1 LEELNT
7 TSESEVQTRA
17 KVMRQQIES
26 AKDPDTRKKIV
37 DSVNKEISES
47 ITQAKNELSTTEK
60 RHAKHVYDLAKQRKI
75 TDSQAKAEKAAL
87 EKRIKNCEEAIE
99 DVRASRKG
107 PLSRAKLK
115 NLEREERDLQKA
127 GEMARRDI
135 RELEKNASE
144 KLSNLNAEYKKIKQD
159 YH

>member
-1 LEELNT
+1 MEELNT

-75 TDSQAKAEKAAL
+75 TDSEAKAE
-87 EKRIKNCEEAIE
+87 
-99 DVRASRKG
+99 
-107 PLSRAKLK
+107 
-115 NLEREERDLQKA
+115 
-127 GEMARRDI
+127 
-135 RELEKNASE
+135 
-144 KLSNLNAEYKKIKQD
+144 
-159 YH
+159 